1 MGVTHAASASDDSAD
16 PYANRKAVD
25 TKINLNPNA
34 SRKVSRLM
42 DASAKGTKNFSP
54 VFGLSATPETTLYE
68 AIVQMQKSSKYGKKL
83 ANLAFSVRAA
93 KLFAENFRMEHQ
105 NSKSKINLDKL
116 SDDRIA
122 AINFFTHETPFY
134 GCLN

>member
-1 MGVTHAASASDDSAD
+1 MHWKKLWNRLAAAKEHGVQLAATRVMNMGVTHAASASDDSAD

-54 VFGLSATPETTLYE
+54 VFGLSATPETTLHE
-68 AIVQMQKSSKYGKKL
+68 AIVQMQKSSKYGK
-83 ANLAFSVRAA
+83 
-93 KLFAENFRMEHQ
+93 
-105 NSKSKINLDKL
+105 
-116 SDDRIA
+116 
-122 AINFFTHETPFY
+122 
-134 GCLN
+134 